1 MMPLVVFLTGIGT
14 LASDHGRLTE
24 VPYSLEIGRADD
36 IGNGD
41 GMSSLDSFHGRI
53 TLDAGLATALAEDG
67 VVLTLTLQDGRSLV
81 CQVVNADGELM
92 RLAGGTFDDAARSE
106 ANRRDV
112 SAVPKADGSDQ

>member
-41 GMSSLDSFHGRI
+41 GDEF
-53 TLDAGLATALAEDG
+53 AGQLP
-67 VVLTLTLQDGRSLV
+67 RS
-81 CQVVNADGELM
+81 NHA
-92 RLAGGTFDDAARSE
+92 
-106 ANRRDV
+106 
-112 SAVPKADGSDQ
+112 